1 MNKRWFNGQQNKVN
15 ILYVDRLQF
24 FISHVPI
31 HQKIYTMITW
41 MKRIGIVLLVLLVI
55 VAGVLAFVQF
65 SGLPTFEAP
74 QVDLQVEVTPER
86 VAQGAKIA
94 AIQCMNCHMGSD
106 QQMSGA
112 QMKDVPP
119 EFGTI
124 YSRNITQDKEKGIG
138 SWSDGELFVFLRT
151 GIRKD
156 GSYAPVYM
164 PKYPLLADEDI
175 YSIIAWLRS
184 DAPPVQPSQQEP
196 PPTVPNFLVKA
207 LSRTVLG
214 PPPFPDQPVMLP
226 DTNDQVAWGRYLAV
240 GAYDCYNCHSLN
252 FKTNNILE
260 PEKSEGFFGGGN
272 PMLNLDGEVIMTAN
286 ITPDPATG
294 IGNWTQ
300 EQFLQAVKYGDA
312 PNGSKLRYP
321 MLAHTVLPDAEVNAI
336 YAYLQTVPPLVHAVD
351 RQP

>member
-1 MNKRWFNGQQNKVN
+1 MK
-15 ILYVDRLQF
+15 
-24 FISHVPI
+24 
-31 HQKIYTMITW
+31 TW
-41 MKRIGIVLLVLLVI
+41 MKRIGFVLLLLILI

-106 QQMSGA
+106 QRMSGA

-138 SWSDGELFVFLRT
+138 SWSDGELLVFLRT

-156 GSYAPVYM
+156 GSFAPVYM

-226 DTNDQVAWGRYLAV
+226 DTNDQIAWGRYLAV

-286 ITPDPATG
+286 ITPDPSTG

-312 PNGSKLRYP
+312 PNGNKLRYP

-351 RQP
+351 RHQ